1 MGKLL
6 LFLAEY
12 TAGDILI
19 RLLRENELSEAD
31 HIFRPAFGTF
41 LALSFEL
48 LNVEKNYNLD
58 H

>member
-12 TAGDILI
+12 TAVDILI

-48 LNVEKNYNLD
+48 CSTNNQMPTD
-58 H
+58 